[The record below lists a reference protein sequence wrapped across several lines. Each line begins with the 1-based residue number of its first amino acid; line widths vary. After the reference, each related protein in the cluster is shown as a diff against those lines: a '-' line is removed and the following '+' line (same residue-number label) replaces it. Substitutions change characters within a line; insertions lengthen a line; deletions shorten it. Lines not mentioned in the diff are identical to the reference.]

1 MPQSLQ
7 DELVHLRCSRCGQIT
22 SLSLGEIHRLGKPVC
37 GVCGELLPVNDAI
50 AESDA
55 LRKSQELDDAA
66 DALGSHE

>member
-1 MPQSLQ
+1 MSESLE
-7 DELVHLRCSRCGQIT
+7 DELIHLRCSQCGQIT
-22 SLSLGEIHRLGKPVC
+22 SLSLGQIHHQGKPVC
-37 GVCGELLPVNDAI
+37 SVCGQPLPVTDAM